1 MWLNTYIN
9 TDGDLQDSPECS
21 VVPWCVNDLLVFYY
35 TCLKSLLWGFYLAK
49 IKDSIH
55 FIKILIFLQIRNHIQ
70 WLTWV
75 GGWRLHLPCFLRHN
89 IYSKCIHNLKV
100 NCVNFSDTCGGF
112 QLLPFQFACH
122 LYQGWLKPR
131 DPHGN
136 EIIENFFFILSDSF
150 NLFFGHFHSIFS
162 QLVKA

>member
-1 MWLNTYIN
+1 MWLNTFIN
-9 TDGDLQDSPECS
+9 TDSGLQDSPECS

-55 FIKILIFLQIRNHIQ
+55 FIKILIVLKIRNHTQ
-70 WLTWV
+70 WLAWV

-89 IYSKCIHNLKV
+89 IYSKCIHNLRV

-112 QLLPFQFACH
+112 SFCLSSLHVISIKVEWSPGIHMVMRLLKTFSLFYVIH
-122 LYQGWLKPR
+122 LIYSLDIFIK
-131 DPHGN
+131 
-136 EIIENFFFILSDSF
+136 FFH
-150 NLFFGHFHSIFS
+150 N
-162 QLVKA
+162 